1 MKITNKQL
9 KQLIKEELG
18 RVLHENSD
26 RMAKLFASLEGMV
39 SFYNEPYS
47 AHPEEYEDLFRS
59 ALDFADNW
67 DLPVQLVEDEDQ
79 AAFAAAEEILFD
91 PYGEYHDN
99 LIEYGIK
106 TDDQYDFAVAVVK
119 TLKHQI

>member
-67 DLPVQLVEDEDQ
+67 DLPVQLVKDEDYET
-79 AAFAAAEEILFD
+79 AEEILFD
-91 PYGEYHDN
+91 PYDEYHDN
-99 LIEYGIK
+99 LIEYGIDS
-106 TDDQYDFAVAVVK
+106 DDQYDFAVAVVK